1 MTSACVEPFLVFER
15 WGFVLSD
22 GTESEEWER
31 LAGVG

>member
-1 MTSACVEPFLVFER
+1 MELFLAFER
-15 WGFVLSD
+15 CFALSD